1 MRVSNYR
8 RAPKV
13 YILLNIS
20 GKCGFQNAA
29 GPQNYDYAHLP
40 VEYGL
45 CRTKMFAVS
54 LLLETISVLCIR
66 RRITGCGSSSFVSGA
81 LVDYLRFLFS
91 FRDFIFVLS
100 FSPLV
105 WRYIFGCSL
114 SSVFHQMIACPLGF
128 LHCFIANYSA
138 RFATRAGLHERL
150 QE

>member
-8 RAPKV
+8 RDPKV

-54 LLLETISVLCIR
+54 LLLETIFVLCIR
-66 RRITGCGSSSFVSGA
+66 RRYSRVRLVLVCIRGFGSLRLLTLFSLLLSSLFVTLFSCCLLPHWLGGIFSGA
-81 LVDYLRFLFS
+81 PCPVFFARYS
-91 FRDFIFVLS
+91 MIF
-100 FSPLV
+100 
-105 WRYIFGCSL
+105 
-114 SSVFHQMIACPLGF
+114 ACPPYNF
-128 LHCFIANYSA
+128 LNYIVNYTL
-138 RFATRAGLHERL
+138 FV
-150 QE
+150 